1 MGILDDDA
9 CAIRL
14 LLPNRPLPANRF
26 ALSLIVVGLLL
37 AGPAAHAIR
46 GGQPADTGKWAYHVG
61 LFKNGS
67 QFCGGTL
74 VAPRFVLT
82 AAHCASAA
90 AVYVG
95 SQELRRAQG
104 SGRLRAGSGQLINVA
119 AVHIHPSY
127 DGNRT
132 QDIALLELATA
143 APASYGTAT
152 LPNLAI
158 HNRIAADEVQAVA
171 IGWGTSTPYSSSIPS
186 TWPPT
191 RLQQASLTLK
201 SQDACS
207 QLMGGVFNRE
217 AHICTQDVQ
226 QDRGICQGDSG
237 GPLFVYSNGIDYQ
250 VGIASFAESFYSG
263 VLLCSTSGFT
273 KVATYAGWIND
284 RISPPPPDPPSPP
297 PTPPPPPPP
306 PPPPSNRAPEAVH
319 PIDELSL
326 LPNASRQIDASAAF
340 HDPDGDR
347 LAYSA
352 QSADPAVATASVQ
365 GEAVRI
371 AAKTPGSASI
381 TLAATDPGGLS
392 AQLVF
397 SVRVEGPP
405 VAVGEIAALS
415 LPAGALASIDAAAK
429 FADPNEDELAYQGA
443 SSNAAVAAVALDG
456 SLASIVAKAPG
467 TATLTIRA
475 ANGDGRDGSSASLSF
490 PVRVAAALPN
500 QELRAGGDVLTMPLS
515 SLFADAGGLVEPAAS
530 SSDIA
535 LVRAGIADGIL
546 TLASVGQDEGVA
558 IISVAATCRS
568 GWRKTLRF
576 QAELT
581 AMRIFLRGWRLHWLR
596 QAAHSPA
603 YAPCKSCAVRSGEG
617 KLHLLRNGTGR
628 QQRCLGASQCAKA
641 PEHGNA

>member
-1 MGILDDDA
+1 MGISDDEA
-9 CAIRL
+9 CAIRRRA
-14 LLPNRPLPANRF
+14 PNRPFPASCF
-26 ALSLIVVGLLL
+26 ALGLIVAGLLL
-37 AGPAAHAIR
+37 AGPLAHAIR
-46 GGQPADTGKWAYHVG
+46 GGQPADAGKWAYHVG
-61 LFKNGS
+61 LFKNGT

-82 AAHCASAA
+82 AAHCASGD

-95 SQELRRAQG
+95 SQELRRVSG
-104 SGRLRAGSGQLINVA
+104 SGRLRAGSGQLIHVA
-119 AVHIHPSY
+119 AAHIHPSY

-132 QDIALLELATA
+132 HDIALLELASE
-143 APASYGTAT
+143 APASHGAAT

-158 HNRIAADEVQAVA
+158 HNRIASDDAQAVA
-171 IGWGTSTPYSSSIPS
+171 IGWGTSAPYSSSIPS

-217 AHICTQDVQ
+217 AHICTRDVQ

-237 GPLFVYSNGIDYQ
+237 GPLFVRSNGIDYQ

-284 RISPPPPDPPSPP
+284 RISPQPPDPPPSPP
-297 PTPPPPPPP
+297 PPPPLPPSPPPPPPP
-306 PPPPSNRAPEAVH
+306 PPPNRAPEAVR

-326 LPNASRQIDASAAF
+326 LPDASRQIDASAAF

-352 QSADPAVATASVQ
+352 QSSDPAVAAATVQ

-371 AAKTPGSASI
+371 AAKRPGLASI

-405 VAVGEIAALS
+405 MAVGEIAALS
-415 LPAGALASIDAAAK
+415 LPAGALAVIDAAAR
-429 FADPNEDELAYQGA
+429 FADPNEDELAYRGA
-443 SSNAAVAAVALDG
+443 SSNAAVAALALDG
-456 SLASIVAKAPG
+456 GLASVVTKAPG

-475 ANGDGRDGSSASLSF
+475 ADGDGSSALLSF
-490 PVRVAAALPN
+490 LVRVAAALPN
-500 QELRAGGDVLTMPLS
+500 QELRAGGDVLTIPLS
-515 SLFADAGGLVEPAAS
+515 SLFADAGGIVEPAAS
-530 SSDIA
+530 SSDPA
-535 LVRAGIADGIL
+535 LVTASIGDGAL
-546 TLASVGQDEGVA
+546 TLTSVGRDEGVA

-581 AMRIFLRGWRLHWLR
+581 AMRSFFRGWRLHWLK
-596 QAAHSPA
+596 QAAHPPA
-603 YAPCKSCAVRSGEG
+603 
-617 KLHLLRNGTGR
+617 
-628 QQRCLGASQCAKA
+628 
-641 PEHGNA
+641 